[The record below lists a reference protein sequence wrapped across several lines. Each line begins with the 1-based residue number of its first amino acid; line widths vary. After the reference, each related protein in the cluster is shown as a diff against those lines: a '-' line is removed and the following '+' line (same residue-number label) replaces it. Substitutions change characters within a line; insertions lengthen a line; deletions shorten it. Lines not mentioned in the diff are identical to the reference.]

1 MSGRSSQLCCAG
13 PGSGSDSESRRSPPR
28 WGFDEIVSWNANGP
42 EESASRRRTVYLHE
56 PPKDDLSIVDFRAPE
71 TRPQRPSP
79 DLLETVH
86 LMARRQTWMREEL
99 MEDGAERLP
108 FVGCCVPG
116 SSPADAASAMREHL
130 DLGLGWTARQS
141 SWTDALRHLCQ
152 CAEACGLL
160 VVFNGVVGNNTHRR
174 LDRNEFQGFAL
185 VDDYAPLVFV
195 NGADSREAQMFTL
208 AHELAHVFSGAEG
221 VSNLEVTERFCHR
234 AAAKFLVQ
242 AGDLQAG
249 WRRDGTATNSLQN
262 AARRFKVS
270 VLVAARRA
278 LDLHLIDQDEFR
290 GFHDTYLQQAA
301 QRRDETSGS
310 NFWNS
315 HHVRIG
321 RRFGPRFDVP

>member
-1 MSGRSSQLCCAG
+1 
-13 PGSGSDSESRRSPPR
+13 
-28 WGFDEIVSWNANGP
+28 
-42 EESASRRRTVYLHE
+42 
-56 PPKDDLSIVDFRAPE
+56 
-71 TRPQRPSP
+71 
-79 DLLETVH
+79 
-86 LMARRQTWMREEL
+86 MARRQTWMREEL
-99 MEDGAERLP
+99 MEGRRRTVAVRRLLRSGLVAGGCRLGDAGASGSGAWLDCKAELVDGRA
-108 FVGCCVPG
+108 
-116 SSPADAASAMREHL
+116 
-130 DLGLGWTARQS
+130 
-141 SWTDALRHLCQ
+141 RHLCQ

-270 VLVAARRA
+270 VV
-278 LDLHLIDQDEFR
+278 
-290 GFHDTYLQQAA
+290 G
-301 QRRDETSGS
+301 SGS
-310 NFWNS
+310 TGAGPAS
-315 HHVRIG
+315 DRP
-321 RRFGPRFDVP
+321 RRVPRLS